1 VPVPVAFRFCR
12 IRKVVHPRF
21 SDLDAKRICRAL
33 TDVPCRAVLLL
44 LVVVVLVVVVLW
56 DASGSDAGIVFGAD
70 PTLD

>member
-1 VPVPVAFRFCR
+1 MPVPVAFRFCR

-44 LVVVVLVVVVLW
+44 LLLLVVVVLW

>member
-1 VPVPVAFRFCR
+1 MPVPVAFRFCR

-44 LVVVVLVVVVLW
+44 VVVLW
-56 DASGSDAGIVFGAD
+56 DASGSDDGIVFGAD

>member
-1 VPVPVAFRFCR
+1 MPVPVAFRFCR

-44 LVVVVLVVVVLW
+44 LVVVVVLW